1 MFELGD
7 AHRSRCVPES
17 VFGNDSILRFA
28 EDKTDA
34 WLVVRMTKEVID
46 SGEVEIHLPGILGF
60 KPAHFEIDDNEASEL
75 QVVEEQIDLEILSSN
90 LERHL
95 TSDEGKSH
103 AEFDEKL
110 AQVRKKP
117 MFEVALLCLRR
128 KGEEIEIVRIFD
140 ELLGEIRLCRWQS
153 RLKVRERLPLPPVKA
168 TLNLH
173 DENVPAPAVGGGL
186 FRVPEP
192 FLWTLHQVKEPDIV
206 APGQLCNRLLHNW
219 PSLREGPHVFE
230 IPRRKP
236 PHLRELYVEIL
247 SKALND
253 LRAPAV
259 FTLASEN
266 LLPNPPV
273 EQNQLLINGQG
284 RANLRRPNLA
294 LQEGKKILIA
304 LGVGDEVGHGLLR
317 SPLLSPNFTSCAA
330 AWRSSC
336 CRRRCS
342 WRWHARPGAC
352 ALCRARNRDRSWGR
366 ARPR

>member
-46 SGEVEIHLPGILGF
+46 SGEVEVHLPGILGF

-206 APGQLCNRLLHNW
+206 AQGNCATGCCTIGQASANARMY
-219 PSLREGPHVFE
+219 LRFLGES
-230 IPRRKP
+230 PR
-236 PHLRELYVEIL
+236 I
-247 SKALND
+247 SGNS
-253 LRAPAV
+253 
-259 FTLASEN
+259 T
-266 LLPNPPV
+266 
-273 EQNQLLINGQG
+273 
-284 RANLRRPNLA
+284 
-294 LQEGKKILIA
+294 
-304 LGVGDEVGHGLLR
+304 
-317 SPLLSPNFTSCAA
+317 
-330 AWRSSC
+330 WRSLA
-336 CRRRCS
+336 RRS
-342 WRWHARPGAC
+342 MTFAPQPSSRW
-352 ALCRARNRDRSWGR
+352 RARICF
-366 ARPR
+366 PIPQ